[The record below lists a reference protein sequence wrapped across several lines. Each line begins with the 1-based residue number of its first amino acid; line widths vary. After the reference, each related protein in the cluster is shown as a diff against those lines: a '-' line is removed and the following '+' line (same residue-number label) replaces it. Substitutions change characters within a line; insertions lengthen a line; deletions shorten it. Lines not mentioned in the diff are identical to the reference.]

1 MVRDEFSTASA
12 RWALPFS
19 CNQACRRW
27 RGSPAVI
34 GGASA
39 CGARALAPE
48 DCGSGGRLPA
58 LLARSRLKRDGAE
71 GGGGGAAGG
80 GGPVGAQV
88 VARVPGLRKAP
99 RNVPPQARSGQSRR
113 GPPGLARWVAGVR
126 PAPGAPGRS
135 PGGSGVAAN
144 IADL

>member
-19 CNQACRRW
+19 YSQACSRW

-48 DCGSGGRLPA
+48 DCGSGGRVA
-58 LLARSRLKRDGAE
+58 AFLARSSSNGDGPE
-71 GGGGGAAGG
+71 GRGGAAGG
-80 GGPVGAQV
+80 GVAIGGADCGGG
-88 VARVPGLRKAP
+88 AWLTEGA
-99 RNVPPQARSGQSRR
+99 AEC
-113 GPPGLARWVAGVR
+113 AAAGAV
-126 PAPGAPGRS
+126 
-135 PGGSGVAAN
+135 
-144 IADL
+144 

>member
-48 DCGSGGRLPA
+48 DCGSGGRLAPF
-58 LLARSRLKRDGAE
+58 LARSSSESGAAAVI
-71 GGGGGAAGG
+71 GGASACGARALAPEDCGSGGRMPAFLARSSSKGDGPEGRGGVTAGG
-80 GGPVGAQV
+80 GG
-88 VARVPGLRKAP
+88 R
-99 RNVPPQARSGQSRR
+99 
-113 GPPGLARWVAGVR
+113 
-126 PAPGAPGRS
+126 
-135 PGGSGVAAN
+135 PGGGGWGGGLV
-144 IADL
+144 LW